1 MKKRTKYIVFYL
13 SGILCGVI
21 TPLKP
26 EVDSPFI
33 YLWAYG
39 LLIVC
44 LTALVFLILLPIPTN
59 KREKVIARAEF
70 RKFINTWG
78 GNAGGIGG
86 LPQNHAL

>member
-1 MKKRTKYIVFYL
+1 MKSKTKVIISSISFFVMIATLPIMEALNNYYL
-13 SGILCGVI
+13 MVA
-21 TPLKP
+21 
-26 EVDSPFI
+26 D
-33 YLWAYG
+33 
-39 LLIVC
+39 
-44 LTALVFLILLPIPTN
+44 LILAFVSAFSFVFFGIFTMFPN

>member
-59 KREKVIARAEF
+59 KRERAIARIQLREELKKNA
-70 RKFINTWG
+70 TWPWR
-78 GNAGGIGG
+78 NKHRAIM
-86 LPQNHAL
+86 